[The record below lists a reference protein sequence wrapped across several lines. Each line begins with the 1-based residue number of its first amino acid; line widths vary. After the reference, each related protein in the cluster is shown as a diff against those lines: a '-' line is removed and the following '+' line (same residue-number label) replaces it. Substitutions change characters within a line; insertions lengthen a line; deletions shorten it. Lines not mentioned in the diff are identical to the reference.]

1 MYKIILC
8 ILALTIQ
15 VFAHKLILNV
25 LDNGDD
31 TITIQGSYDTGQS
44 ATNAKVILQSLN
56 GEILY
61 EKRLPDESELTIKIP
76 TQPYKIVLDGG
87 IGHQAIKEGIEP
99 QKGFTKQTKKS
110 KQTNINTQG
119 LNLPSMLLLIV
130 AILLFILT
138 IYFSYKNTNKLLKQ
152 LEKKSEYQ

>member
-1 MYKIILC
+1 MYKIILY

-119 LNLPSMLLLIV
+119 LNLPSMFLLIV

>member
-8 ILALTIQ
+8 ILALSVQ

-44 ATNAKVILQSLN
+44 AANAKVILQSLN

-61 EKRLPDESELTIKIP
+61 EKRLPDDSELTTNIP
-76 TQPYKIVLDGG
+76 TQPYKIILDGG
-87 IGHQAIKEGIEP
+87 IDHQAIKEGIAP
-99 QKGFTKQTKKS
+99 QKGFTEPRKKS
-110 KQTNINTQG
+110 KQKNLNTQG
-119 LNLPSMLLLIV
+119 LNLPFILLLSI
-130 AILLFILT
+130 AIFLFILT
-138 IYFSYKNTNKLLKQ
+138 IYFSYKNTNKLLRQ
-152 LEKKSEYQ
+152 LEKRSKNQ